1 MHTFNSE
8 NGAQS
13 HAAALAQILNI
24 KVCQDLCIK
33 HLKQDKYNKYA
44 KYT

>member
-1 MHTFNSE
+1 MPACNSE

-24 KVCQDLCIK
+24 KVCPDLFIEYLK
-33 HLKQDKYNKYA
+33 HKKYKRYSKYA
-44 KYT
+44 